1 MPKTAKNDKNIQKSS
16 SGSRKG
22 RKFNRPGKRREKK
35 IDLLKKNRP
44 FPFRIPRTSFSCRN
58 RAPGYYADMEA
69 DCQVSSNNQS
79 FDYFYGLNLYSW
91 TKIAIFEISYFRF
104 IGCVLQEEEDKHFS
118 AQREQVSIKERWF
131 AITNLEWLVLSQAIF
146 SIAI

>member
-1 MPKTAKNDKNIQKSS
+1 MSKTAKNDKHIQKSS
-16 SGSRKG
+16 SGTRKG
-22 RKFNRPGKRREKK
+22 RKFNRTGKRREKK

-69 DCQVSSNNQS
+69 DCQVSSNNWT
-79 FDYFYGLNLYSW
+79 FDYSMGFKNLYSW
-91 TKIAIFEISYFRF
+91 TKIDILKISYFRF
-104 IGCVLQEEEDKHFS
+104 IGCVLQEEEGKHFS

-131 AITNLEWLVLSQAIF
+131 AITNLG
-146 SIAI
+146 